1 MTWGLTLVTGV
12 WSPGGLRRSV
22 VRSGAVYARL
32 LEELLLLVEGPL
44 VVLVDPPLRAD
55 VDRSVQ
61 GALRRCIERRLPS
74 PEVTILER
82 PLGSLPFVRDLATY
96 ERFQRPGHSA
106 TRKDSVD
113 FSLMTWA
120 KAELVREIAASNL
133 CDTSH
138 VGWIDAGIMHVADS
152 STRGSAPN
160 PAPRWGSRVREPYR
174 PSDGRA
180 GPESSLRGSPGS
192 PAPARS
198 AVAAPYPGPQAGA
211 GFGAEPRVGCP
222 ASQPRD
228 SGRREA
234 SSCWDEIEETACSS
248 DRIRILQRMASA
260 PDEVDDPDHWYAWNV
275 ARVAGGLITMPRA
288 GSWRLAEVVQEE
300 AERAASVERFA
311 LEEQLLAAAE
321 TRHPELFERYYGDYF
336 GILTNVRYIRRDL
349 ETVLANL
356 SHCRAWGI
364 PVAGAEVARAL
375 LRSATEGR
383 LRLEPGEAVVLLDDG
398 IACLRDAG
406 DLVAARS
413 LASLAAGLRAAS
425 ATTRYALQMQRE
437 RATSI
442 ATAIRELDVDTTSTT
457 NVLAHEDLAGFLSML

>member
-1 MTWGLTLVTGV
+1 MTRGLTLVTGV

-44 VVLVDPPLRAD
+44 IVLVDPPLRAD

-61 GALRRCIERRLPS
+61 GALRRSLKRRLPS

-82 PLGSLPFVRDLATY
+82 PLGSLPFVRDLSKY
-96 ERFQRPGHSA
+96 ERFRRPGRSA

-138 VGWIDAGIMHVADS
+138 VGWIDAGIMHVAC
-152 STRGSAPN
+152 
-160 PAPRWGSRVREPYR
+160 WG
-174 PSDGRA
+174 
-180 GPESSLRGSPGS
+180 L
-192 PAPARS
+192 
-198 AVAAPYPGPQAGA
+198 
-211 GFGAEPRVGCP
+211 
-222 ASQPRD
+222 
-228 SGRREA
+228 
-234 SSCWDEIEETACSS
+234 WDELEETACSS

-275 ARVAGGLITMPRA
+275 ARIAGGLITMPRA
-288 GSWRLAEVVQEE
+288 DAWRLAEVMLEE

-336 GILTNVRYIRRDL
+336 GILTNVRYVRRDL

-356 SHCRAWGI
+356 SHCRATGI

-425 ATTRYALQMQRE
+425 ATTRFALQMQGE
-437 RATSI
+437 RSTSI
-442 ATAIRELDVDTTSTT
+442 AAAIRALDVDTTSTT
-457 NVLAHEDLAGFLSML
+457 AALSHEDLSGFLSLL